1 MLSLRKYNAKYS
13 YLIIVL
19 LVCCPSK
26 NLFQFSSS
34 NFSEGDILRGAE
46 MARYKLTLCLKDGPS
61 WDKALAVT
69 FRHSACITQGRLLAI
84 IYMAELYDLILSI
97 SVAITY
103 SKLVPRVFFFSSMKA
118 KKGME
123 LSYCND
129 STVTVVFIGEA
140 WGELCVCGCR

>member
-1 MLSLRKYNAKYS
+1 
-13 YLIIVL
+13 
-19 LVCCPSK
+19 
-26 NLFQFSSS
+26 
-34 NFSEGDILRGAE
+34 
-46 MARYKLTLCLKDGPS
+46 
-61 WDKALAVT
+61 
-69 FRHSACITQGRLLAI
+69 
-84 IYMAELYDLILSI
+84 MAELYDLILSI